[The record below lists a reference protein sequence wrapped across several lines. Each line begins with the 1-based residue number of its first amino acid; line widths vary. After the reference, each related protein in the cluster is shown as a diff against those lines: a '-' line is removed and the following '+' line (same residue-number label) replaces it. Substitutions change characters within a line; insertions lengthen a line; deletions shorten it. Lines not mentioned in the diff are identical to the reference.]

1 MSTQTRIPVLDLNPQ
16 LESLWED
23 LNQAFQRTLR
33 STHYILGPEVRAF
46 EEEAA
51 RYLGVKHAVGCNSG
65 TDALVIS
72 LRALG
77 IGPGDEVITTPFTFF
92 ATAEAISQMGAT
104 PVFVD
109 VEEESMNLDPALVER
124 AITLRTR
131 AILPVHL
138 FGRPCDMAALLDI
151 ARRRGLAVLEDCAQ
165 SFGARHRGRPTG
177 TLGQM
182 GAFSFFPSKNLG
194 ACGDAGLIAT
204 SDDGLAE
211 LARALRVHGGRK
223 KYHNDMVGYNSRLDE
238 LQAAL
243 LRVKLPHLETWNAG
257 RRRVA
262 ETYGR
267 LLGGHEAIVLPE
279 VVEGHVFHQYT
290 VRVRGC
296 DRDRLQARLG
306 EEGVETMVY
315 YPVPCHRLKVYAQ
328 SHAHVACPVAE
339 RASAEV
345 ISLPIW
351 PEMDEAAQ
359 RAVAQALLAQV
370 AQAPQAQA
378 AQG

>member
-1 MSTQTRIPVLDLNPQ
+1 MTAQTRIPVLDLNPQ
-16 LESLWED
+16 LASLWED
-23 LNQAFQRTLR
+23 LNRAFQRTLR

-46 EEEAA
+46 EQEAA
-51 RYLGVKHAVGCNSG
+51 SYLGAKHAIGCNSG

-92 ATAEAISQMGAT
+92 ATAEAIGQMGAT

-109 VEEESMNLDPALVER
+109 VEEASMNLDPALVER

-138 FGRPCDMAALLDI
+138 FGRPCAMADLMDI
-151 ARRRGLAVLEDCAQ
+151 ARRRGLTVVEDCAQ
-165 SFGARHRGRPTG
+165 SFGARYRGRSTG

-194 ACGDAGLIAT
+194 GCGDGGLIAT
-204 SDDGLAE
+204 SDDGLAD
-211 LARALRVHGGRK
+211 LARALRVHGSRK
-223 KYHNDMVGYNSRLDE
+223 KYHNEMVGYNSRLDE
-238 LQAAL
+238 LQAAI

-262 ETYGR
+262 ETYFR
-267 LLGGHEAIVLPE
+267 LLDGHEGIVLPE

-296 DRDRLQARLG
+296 DRDRLQARLA

-315 YPVPCHRLKVYAQ
+315 YPVPCHRLKLYAQ

-351 PEMDEAAQ
+351 PEMEEAAQ
-359 RAVAQALLAQV
+359 RAVARALLAQV
-370 AQAPQAQA
+370 DR
-378 AQG
+378 G